1 MIHRKIISPYI
12 KKTKVFHPLN
22 NLRYIKKEAEEFLK
36 ENYDFETFA
45 EKHYESVFTKYYEA
59 VFLPRKFG
67 FDTRKVTYSSMIL
80 TGQMERAVALEK
92 LSKSSLS
99 VTEEKL
105 LENYVADKLRISLD
119 ELHSLVNG
127 ENKKYSDYNN
137 QFYLYNLGAA
147 VTKRIPGM
155 NSSGAKR

>member
-1 MIHRKIISPYI
+1 M
-12 KKTKVFHPLN
+12 
-22 NLRYIKKEAEEFLK
+22 
-36 ENYDFETFA
+36 
-45 EKHYESVFTKYYEA
+45 
-59 VFLPRKFG
+59 
-67 FDTRKVTYSSMIL
+67 
-80 TGQMERAVALEK
+80 
-92 LSKSSLS
+92 
-99 VTEEKL
+99 TEEKL

-137 QFYLYNLGAA
+137 QFYLYNFGAA